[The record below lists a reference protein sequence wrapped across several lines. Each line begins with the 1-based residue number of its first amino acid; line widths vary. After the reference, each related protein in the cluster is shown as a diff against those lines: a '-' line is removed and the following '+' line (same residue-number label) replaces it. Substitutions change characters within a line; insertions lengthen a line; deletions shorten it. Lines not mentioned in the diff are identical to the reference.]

1 MRSADLVGACGR
13 AWLLKPKLEKPN
25 PSTLC
30 SWLVNRPGAHPYW
43 EWWLVGLITLKDLP
57 GIRPA
62 RKSYPE
68 AEHELMIYTID
79 PTTCASPEPDDPNGY
94 PPLLPLDVV
103 EQFHGISEVD
113 AKRLTEMVVQTI
125 VSGRISPNQDF
136 RRIWKE
142 VIAGTV
148 QHLRE
153 GQHVLN

>member
-1 MRSADLVGACGR
+1 MRGADLVGSCGR
-13 AWLLKPKLEKPN
+13 AWLLKPEKPN

-30 SWLVNRPGAHPYW
+30 SWLVNRPGAHPCW
-43 EWWLVGLITLKDLP
+43 EWWLVGLITLKDIP

-62 RKSYPE
+62 RKSCPE
-68 AEHELMIYTID
+68 SEYELMIYAID
-79 PTTCASPEPDDPNGY
+79 PGTCSSPEPDDPNGY

-113 AKRLTEMVVQTI
+113 AKHLTELVVQTI
-125 VSGRISPNQDF
+125 VSGRISPDQDF
-136 RRIWKE
+136 RRTWGD

-153 GQHVLN
+153 GQHALN